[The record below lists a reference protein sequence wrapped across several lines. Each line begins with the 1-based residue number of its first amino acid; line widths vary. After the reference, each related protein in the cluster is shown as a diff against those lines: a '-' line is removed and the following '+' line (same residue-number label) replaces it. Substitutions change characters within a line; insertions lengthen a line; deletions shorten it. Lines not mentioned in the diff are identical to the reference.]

1 MRMCFHNCEYD
12 HFAGGENLYTFYA

>member
-1 MRMCFHNCEYD
+1 MCFHNCEYD